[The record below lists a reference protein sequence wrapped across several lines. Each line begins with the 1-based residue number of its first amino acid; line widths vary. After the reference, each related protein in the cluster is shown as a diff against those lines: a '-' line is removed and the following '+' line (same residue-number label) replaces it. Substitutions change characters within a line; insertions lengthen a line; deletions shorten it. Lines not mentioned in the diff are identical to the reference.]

1 MKGKTMSVKIH
12 LLKRVAGP
20 EGNFPSGRTIEVS
33 EAEAKDL
40 VAAGAAERIDGMQP
54 YVVATE
60 EITPPTPTQ
69 AGGKKKE
76 VATDKGASKRETAD
90 EK

>member
-1 MKGKTMSVKIH
+1 MKGKTMSVKVH

-20 EGNFPSGRTIEVS
+20 EGNFPAGRTIEVS
-33 EAEAKDL
+33 EAEAKGL
-40 VAAGAAERIDGMQP
+40 VAAGAAERIDAMQP

-60 EITPPTPTQ
+60 ETTPPTPPQ
-69 AGGKKKE
+69 ARGKKKE
-76 VATDKGASKRETAD
+76 VATDKGAVKRETAD